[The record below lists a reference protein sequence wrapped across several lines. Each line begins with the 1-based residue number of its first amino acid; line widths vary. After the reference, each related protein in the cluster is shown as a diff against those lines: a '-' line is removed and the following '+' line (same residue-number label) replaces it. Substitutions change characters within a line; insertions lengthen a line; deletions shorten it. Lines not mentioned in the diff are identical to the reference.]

1 MAIDTTVF
9 AADLAAMIADLP
21 TVAKFGSDTFN
32 CAASE
37 LSQEET
43 LILVGDVKRNGV
55 RIIFPTSSF
64 TVGATFKPQARLQ
77 LKYPTPAAFVN
88 YEIVSI
94 GIGPDLVGYE
104 VVLKADNRAS

>member
-21 TVAKFGSDTFN
+21 TTAKFGSDEFT
-32 CAASE
+32 CAASA
-37 LSQEET
+37 LSTEEM
-43 LILVGDVKRNGV
+43 LILVGNDTKKGV
-55 RIIFPTSSF
+55 RIIFPTTAF

-94 GIGPDLVGYE
+94 SISPDVLAYE
-104 VVLKADNRAS
+104 VILKADSRA